1 MSNVT
6 QNYEQLARS
15 MGMYTDGAVLYGVR
29 GGYELCIYAADS
41 RYPYMLTV
49 SLSAKPQNGIPFS
62 KEEKKQFAKDLK
74 PVSVL
79 NQQGNLITMVI
90 KNVPNQEKL
99 REELEMAISGLLS
112 LLQSKYYVP
121 CCQFCGEQTQTT
133 GYAVGSTYMHL
144 CQNCGTRMR
153 QDATLAEQEHA

>member
-79 NQQGNLITMVI
+79 NQQGNLVLLYLFTLGGAIPTIISVLDDLKNKSVI
-90 KNVPNQEKL
+90 RQIGS
-99 REELEMAISGLLS
+99 AI
-112 LLQSKYYVP
+112 
-121 CCQFCGEQTQTT
+121 
-133 GYAVGSTYMHL
+133 
-144 CQNCGTRMR
+144 
-153 QDATLAEQEHA
+153 